1 MNNKKPYASSCTVKQ
16 IAIWKAGSE
25 LDKPYANLIGMVSQ
39 FQYHEDIFYPA
50 YSATMVV
57 VDNQESLIS
66 SMPIQGFEKVVLEVE
81 DVNNK
86 SYSYEFRVW
95 KVANRTNTDRKQI
108 YTLCLISAEG
118 LFNEGMRVN
127 TIQTGTPTEIVT
139 KLLTE
144 KLRVSPGQIFTQE
157 SEGRIKILPVKK
169 SPFAIIRAL
178 QTKTLAINDP
188 VKKTAPPLPGNV
200 ISLEV
205 IPWKGGTSDVGTG
218 SQKSNGTAGFLFFQT
233 RNGYVFKSID
243 ELCSTKNLPVIG
255 DKYTWSPG
263 KTSYESQNK
272 IQEII
277 FGSELDMMERMREG
291 TYCSIVHYL
300 DINTGKYEEFVYSL
314 KDTWK
319 DMVHLGSQTDLPIGQ
334 STLAEYP
341 SRVMSTIVNNECWYS
356 GTEPAIE
363 KSEYIDSQKRYLSQ
377 GLSRI
382 GILFNQQLTISL
394 TGHLE
399 LSAGDK
405 IEVRV
410 PNQVFDE
417 KRSKEVWDPEH
428 SGTYLIKHLNH
439 QIDVPGQNVYTVLEL
454 IRDSYGIKDKE
465 SKVIT
470 K

>member
-1 MNNKKPYASSCTVKQ
+1 MLNNKKPYASSCTVKQ

-178 QTKTLAINDP
+178 QTKTLTINDP

-233 RNGYVFKSID
+233 FQI
-243 ELCSTKNLPVIG
+243 
-255 DKYTWSPG
+255 
-263 KTSYESQNK
+263 
-272 IQEII
+272 
-277 FGSELDMMERMREG
+277 
-291 TYCSIVHYL
+291 
-300 DINTGKYEEFVYSL
+300 
-314 KDTWK
+314 
-319 DMVHLGSQTDLPIGQ
+319 
-334 STLAEYP
+334 
-341 SRVMSTIVNNECWYS
+341 ECY
-356 GTEPAIE
+356 
-363 KSEYIDSQKRYLSQ
+363 
-377 GLSRI
+377 
-382 GILFNQQLTISL
+382 
-394 TGHLE
+394 
-399 LSAGDK
+399 
-405 IEVRV
+405 
-410 PNQVFDE
+410 
-417 KRSKEVWDPEH
+417 
-428 SGTYLIKHLNH
+428 
-439 QIDVPGQNVYTVLEL
+439 
-454 IRDSYGIKDKE
+454 DSY
-465 SKVIT
+465 
-470 K
+470 